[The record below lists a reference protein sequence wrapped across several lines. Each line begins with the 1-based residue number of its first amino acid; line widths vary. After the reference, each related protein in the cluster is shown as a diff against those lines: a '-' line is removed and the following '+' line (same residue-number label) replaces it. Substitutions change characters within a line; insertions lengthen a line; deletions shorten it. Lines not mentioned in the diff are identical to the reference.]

1 MNVEKVREVLRA
13 RLALHDEND
22 YEIDRCRND
31 LIELLSKDVGYTI
44 GFLTTC
50 SKEELLTVSE
60 VFEEIAYNLQS
71 QQYIQCLEGLDKKY
85 PELNLTSSVT
95 VAKSFM
101 G

>member
-1 MNVEKVREVLRA
+1 MDIVKVREILRA

-31 LIELLSKDVGYTI
+31 LIELLSKDGVFTI
-44 GFLTTC
+44 AFLKTC
-50 SKEELLTVSE
+50 SKEELLMVSE

-71 QQYIQCLEGLDKKY
+71 QQYIQCLEELDKKY
-85 PELNLTSSVT
+85 PELNLTSSIT